1 MTQAQLIVVLHEDLE
16 QGGYWAEVPF
26 MEGCVSEGDTL
37 EETLENISE
46 ATAGVLEDMME
57 RVLEGNAPGFPSLP
71 EGFSVDSA
79 EQGRQYGEAVLT
91 NYPVIRDLF
100 ASAGIKEPAS
110 EASLSNPKT
119 LFHTLDVKASQR
131 GVVAVST

>member
-79 EQGRQYGEAVLT
+79 EQGRQYGEAVLA
-91 NYPVIRDLF
+91 NYLAIKDHFV
-100 ASAGIKEPAS
+100 SAEINEPAS
-110 EASLSNPKT
+110 EASMDTSNA
-119 LFHTLDVKASQR
+119 LFHTLDVKASES
-131 GVVAVST
+131 GAVAVSS